1 MHRQPGLCPGGV
13 DNSTP
18 PDPPA
23 EFEGATKRE
32 REGKGREGN
41 TVEEKGGERDGEGKG
56 KKRGRAGRKREGK
69 GMDEMGGRGEG
80 ESHTLQFCQL
90 ESSTVLI

>member
-1 MHRQPGLCPGGV
+1 M
-13 DNSTP
+13 
-18 PDPPA
+18 
-23 EFEGATKRE
+23 EG
-32 REGKGREGN
+32 
-41 TVEEKGGERDGEGKG
+41 KGGERDGEGKG
-56 KKRGRAGRKREGK
+56 KKRERAGSRTEGN